1 MTFFFATKNYM
12 TYDYKLALG
21 PKIAIFGPFV
31 LTCAT
36 FTTKKVLLL
45 GISIHC

>member
-1 MTFFFATKNYM
+1 M

-21 PKIAIFGPFV
+21 PEIAIFGPFV